1 MFKAAQDNVW
11 TMLENVCWPNFL
23 TSPMFEGYIKGTEL
37 MRARRTKSNFC
48 ADKSKPRP
56 TRSPTIDNLI
66 KLQKSLHE
74 KDSAEENQENKLDS
88 AEQLIQ

>member
-23 TSPMFEGYIKGTEL
+23 TSPMFEGYIKGKNDLNPSAT
-37 MRARRTKSNFC
+37 NFC
-48 ADKSKPRP
+48 KDKSKPRP

-66 KLQKSLHE
+66 KLQMSIQE
-74 KDSAEENQENKLDS
+74 KDSIEEDNQEVKRDS
-88 AEQLIQ
+88 VQSN